1 MWRDCPL
8 KLGLIWMRLLDTV
21 TLLHFSLT
29 RGELLVADDHPF
41 DDVQVATSSFVI
53 GVRW

>member
-1 MWRDCPL
+1 
-8 KLGLIWMRLLDTV
+8 MRLLDIV
-21 TLLHFSLT
+21 TLLHYLNSQT

-53 GVRW
+53 DVCW